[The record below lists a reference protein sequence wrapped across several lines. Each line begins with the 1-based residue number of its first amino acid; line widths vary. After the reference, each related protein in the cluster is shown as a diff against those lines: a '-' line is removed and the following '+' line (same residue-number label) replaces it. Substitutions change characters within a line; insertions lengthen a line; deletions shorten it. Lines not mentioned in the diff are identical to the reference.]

1 MFFSNFLDAIDQLS
15 DIQLRYKACYEFC
28 KYGITGELPSDEMI
42 RMFCLGVEASVHKYQ
57 GRGGAR
63 KGAGRPK
70 SEENQVDTGNQNIQ
84 KNQKNQKNQNTQT
97 ETETETGTERESKEK
112 ETGCENISEPD
123 TPLLSASASN
133 QPIPLPK
140 DCSTYADEKPS
151 KRVSY
156 RWEGEVI
163 KLNDKDFTTWLNK
176 YSKINVRRVLEDRDD
191 WLATQPDRIQKNWYM
206 STVKW
211 LEKLNNEAV

>member
-1 MFFSNFLDAIDQLS
+1 MRSTAMSNVACRIFAEQIKLLLSLPDQEEAKEVLYQALIKSYNQFENQFEFQNDNQNDNQNYLYLNHISVLSNNIFKILLKSIKWKEFSDN
-15 DIQLRYKACYEFC
+15 
-28 KYGITGELPSDEMI
+28 
-42 RMFCLGVEASVHKYQ
+42 LGGK
-57 GRGGAR
+57 RDR
-63 KGAGRPK
+63 AGRPK
-70 SEENQVDTGNQNIQ
+70 
-84 KNQKNQKNQNTQT
+84 KN
-97 ETETETGTERESKEK
+97 
-112 ETGCENISEPD
+112 PD
-123 TPLLSASASN
+123 QPVSASASN
-133 QPIPLPK
+133 QPTPLPK